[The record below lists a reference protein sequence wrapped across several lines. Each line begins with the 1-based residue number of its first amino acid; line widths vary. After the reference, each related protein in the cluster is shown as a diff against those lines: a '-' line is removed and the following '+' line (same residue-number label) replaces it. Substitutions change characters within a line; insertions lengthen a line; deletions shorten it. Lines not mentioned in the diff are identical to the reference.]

1 MFFFPELMSTFWIN
15 LTFYTHT
22 HTKDNS
28 NFNLFRE
35 EKKKITMLQK
45 KPTETEQKIRKK
57 ANPTGLQVKGCI
69 TEDCDLYW
77 PFFQIP

>member
-1 MFFFPELMSTFWIN
+1 
-15 LTFYTHT
+15 
-22 HTKDNS
+22 
-28 NFNLFRE
+28 
-35 EKKKITMLQK
+35 MLQK